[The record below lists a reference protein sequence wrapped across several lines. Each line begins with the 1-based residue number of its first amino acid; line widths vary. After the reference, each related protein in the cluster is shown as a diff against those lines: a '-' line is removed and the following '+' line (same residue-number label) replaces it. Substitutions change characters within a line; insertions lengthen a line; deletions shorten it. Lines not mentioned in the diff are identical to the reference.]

1 MSTPHYYC
9 YPPVFEHPGW
19 DETLSPHV
27 WLVTDLDC
35 LAPGPGLYTSWHR
48 VQALTEGRHDP
59 VYFERQEDAYP
70 EWHLHCRLGEHNHPV
85 DPDPSNARPPFNYG
99 LQSPSQTF
107 QSPARTVP
115 QPSPHPPTVHFA
127 VRGGE
132 VVYKEL
138 DKALQHYVRV
148 SATSSTAELMATN
161 NAYKAVFFARGEG
174 EAKAE
179 QLARAHGANGDPFFT
194 TGGVVQCGSMS
205 SPVSPPSRSTYNAA
219 TSSTSTASRVDPIP
233 APVFSAAQCTVR
245 RDPNSSRTR
254 MPSIDGAVQECKRKE
269 EEQQKRATVSRA
281 RRAAIES
288 ALTSTP
294 KASTPKEVKLE
305 VQDFG
310 LKGKGKAVEDNGEET
325 DYDVDEDFL
334 RVASGWVPVDER
346 FDPRTENQP
355 RDDA

>member
-1 MSTPHYYC
+1 MLMPHYYC
-9 YPPVFEHPGW
+9 YLPIFEHPDW

-35 LAPGPGLYTSWHR
+35 PAPGPGLYTSWHR

-85 DPDPSNARPPFNYG
+85 DPDPLNARLPFNYG

-115 QPSPHPPTVHFA
+115 QPSPRPPTVHFA

-148 SATSSTAELMATN
+148 SATSSTAELMATD
-161 NAYKAVFFARGEG
+161 NAYKAVFFAQGEG
-174 EAKAE
+174 EATAE
-179 QLARAHGANGDPFFT
+179 QLARSHGANADPFFT

-205 SPVSPPSRSTYNAA
+205 SPVSPPSQSTYKAA
-219 TSSTSTASRVDPIP
+219 TSSTSTASIP
-233 APVFSAAQCTVR
+233 VPVFSAAQRPIC
-245 RDPNSSRTR
+245 RDPNSSCTR
-254 MPSIDGAVQECKRKE
+254 MPSIDGAVQERKRKE
-269 EEQQKRATVSRA
+269 EEQQKWATASRA

-288 ALTSTP
+288 ALMSTL

-310 LKGKGKAVEDNGEET
+310 LKGKGKVVEDDGEEM
-325 DYDVDEDFL
+325 DYNLDEDFL